1 MGSDIQY
8 STEMLYPSVS
18 FYSSM
23 GEVTRKPTG
32 LLQRKVEKR
41 GRTGKGR
48 GKARTRQVN
57 SKQPERNSLY
67 EAEEWRPVFLQKSP
81 SPLTCHQ
88 GLTEN
93 LSCARS
99 VLGSG
104 SSRELG
110 DA

>member
-23 GEVTRKPTG
+23 REVTRKPTG
-32 LLQRKVEKR
+32 LLQRK
-41 GRTGKGR
+41 GGR
-48 GKARTRQVN
+48 GKDRERERQSRKRTGEQEAARE
-57 SKQPERNSLY
+57 SSLY

-93 LSCARS
+93 LPCARS
-99 VLGSG
+99 VLASG